1 MDNLVHNDPIQKE
14 IRRLGLQIAIIRNEV
29 REGLCNDVPLGLMTS
44 QMHQVAIMQEQKLL
58 LEMGRFKELPYHIQL
73 LYT

>member
-1 MDNLVHNDPIQKE
+1 MDNLIHLDPIQKE
-14 IRRLGLQIAIIRNEV
+14 IRRLRLRIALVRFEV
-29 REGLCNDVPLGLMTS
+29 REGLLNDEPLGLMTN
-44 QMHQVAIMQEQKLL
+44 QMHEVAIMQEQKLL